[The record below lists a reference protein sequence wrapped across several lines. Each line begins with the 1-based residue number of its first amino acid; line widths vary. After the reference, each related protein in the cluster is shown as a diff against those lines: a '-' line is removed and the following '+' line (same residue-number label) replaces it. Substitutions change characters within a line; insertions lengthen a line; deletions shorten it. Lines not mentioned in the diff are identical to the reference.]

1 MTSDRLGTGYNR
13 LGRSDEVR
21 LSVTIPQKQMNLLEQ
36 LRIVKGV
43 RKSEMVSFALDLI
56 LALPPEEIAA
66 RVEELRSRKAS
77 DRNK

>member
-13 LGRSDEVR
+13 LGRSEKVM

-36 LRIVKGV
+36 LRVVKGV
-43 RKSEMVSFALDLI
+43 RKSEMVSFALDLV

-66 RVEELRSRKAS
+66 RVEELRTRKAS
-77 DRNK
+77 DRSE